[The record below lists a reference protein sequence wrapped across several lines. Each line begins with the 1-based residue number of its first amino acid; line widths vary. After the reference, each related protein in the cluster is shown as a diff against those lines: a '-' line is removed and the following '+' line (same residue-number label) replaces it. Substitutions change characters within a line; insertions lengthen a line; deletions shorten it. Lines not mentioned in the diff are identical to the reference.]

1 MHRFSLL
8 LASLSFATAAGA
20 SQLGDARGP
29 ANAAAPAAALAYDS
43 AFTGYQS
50 YVEPV
55 VADWKQTNAAIAGSS
70 SHAGHAPPTATA
82 KPDAHAGHD
91 MSAMKASK
99 PDPHAGHDMA
109 AMKASKPDP
118 HAGHD
123 MAAMKSAKPDEHA
136 GHDMAASKRVKPAP
150 APKAKV
156 KAHAVPKPDPH
167 AAHQH

>member
-43 AFTGYQS
+43 AFTGYQN

-55 VADWKQTNAAIAGSS
+55 VADWKQTNAAIAGSP
-70 SHAGHAPPTATA
+70 GHAAHAARARHAPATASA
-82 KPDAHAGHD
+82 KPDPHAGHD
-91 MSAMKASK
+91 MSAMTAPK

-109 AMKASKPDP
+109 AMKT
-118 HAGHD
+118 
-123 MAAMKSAKPDEHA
+123 AKPDEHA
-136 GHDMAASKRVKPAP
+136 GHDMAASKRAKPAP

-156 KAHAVPKPDPH
+156 NANAVPTPDPH